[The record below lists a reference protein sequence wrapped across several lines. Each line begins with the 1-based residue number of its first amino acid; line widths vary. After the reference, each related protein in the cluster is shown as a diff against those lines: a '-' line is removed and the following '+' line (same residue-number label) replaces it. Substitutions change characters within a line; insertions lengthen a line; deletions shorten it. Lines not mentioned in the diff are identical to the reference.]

1 MKFSE
6 FLNESS
12 PARERSARLAFS
24 KKVTDGLDK
33 AGGDPE
39 KERRFGKAIFK
50 EIYKKYGGGGYDH
63 LLDSIEGQT
72 AEKLEQANA
81 WAALEGVRDFYA
93 EKGDTK
99 KAESYQL
106 NIDRIDRNNS
116 TSTGSAD
123 LIKNIIASIKPGGKF
138 NEFAEYDTNKFD
150 IVFPNRS
157 PKTTEVKESV
167 SKATAN
173 LYFQHK
179 TTTYKK
185 VSTVSYMANI
195 IIAYNGP
202 RAGEIMHIIYNDN
215 GVTKIK
221 TFGTENLLDD
231 ALKGTFNNKTLTK
244 V

>member
-1 MKFSE
+1 M
-6 FLNESS
+6 
-12 PARERSARLAFS
+12 
-24 KKVTDGLDK
+24 
-33 AGGDPE
+33 
-39 KERRFGKAIFK
+39 
-50 EIYKKYGGGGYDH
+50 
-63 LLDSIEGQT
+63 DSLEGQT
-72 AEKLEQANA
+72 AEKLERANA

-99 KAESYQL
+99 TAESYQRT
-106 NIDRIDRNNS
+106 IDNMDRKAA
-116 TSTGSAD
+116 TKTGSAD
-123 LIKNIIASIKPGGKF
+123 LIKNIIAAIKPGGKF

-185 VSTVSYMANI
+185 VTTVSYMANI

-231 ALKGTFNNKTLTK
+231 ALNGTFNDKTLTK
-244 V
+244 I

>member
-1 MKFSE
+1 M
-6 FLNESS
+6 
-12 PARERSARLAFS
+12 
-24 KKVTDGLDK
+24 
-33 AGGDPE
+33 
-39 KERRFGKAIFK
+39 
-50 EIYKKYGGGGYDH
+50 
-63 LLDSIEGQT
+63 DSLEGQT

-99 KAESYQL
+99 TAESYQRT
-106 NIDRIDRNNS
+106 IDKMDRE
-116 TSTGSAD
+116 TTTKTGSAD
-123 LIKNIIASIKPGGKF
+123 VIKNIIAAIKPGGKF

-150 IVFPNRS
+150 IVFPNHS

-185 VSTVSYMANI
+185 VSTISYMANI